1 MSGYRR
7 RGALIAALL
16 GFFIV
21 MLDTT
26 VVNVAL
32 ARIGGDLGAPVASL
46 QWVVD
51 AYALTFAALLLS
63 AGAACDRLGARSV
76 HLLGL
81 VVFGLLSAAC
91 ALAPAGPEPSACG
104 EEPVVSPPPSAQWP
118 GDCS

>member
-46 QWVVD
+46 QWIVD
-51 AYALTFAALLLS
+51 AYALTFAALQLS
-63 AGAACDRLGARSV
+63 AGAACDRLGAKSV

-91 ALAPAGPEPSACG
+91 G
-104 EEPVVSPPPSAQWP
+104 EEPVVSPRPSARWP